1 MDTLTP
7 SARSEWKRKT
17 RAMRRGI
24 DLGWSEG
31 AIHGRIPVVSPI
43 FGAIRGWY
51 RTTITLFKEDLTS

>member
-24 DLGWSEG
+24 DLGWYEG
-31 AIHGRIPVVSPI
+31 ITNGRVPVLSPI
-43 FGAIRGWY
+43 VGAIRGWI
-51 RTTITLFKEDLTS
+51 RTTITLFKEDFAS